1 MGSGQDSSVLPSG
14 SGNPGRGSLLVGGM
28 KVLASYLD
36 LSDTIA
42 AGVLGC
48 LVKLHEG
55 RSLHSPL
62 VFASVGVGEASA
74 VSVFV
79 YSRVI
84 IA

>member
-1 MGSGQDSSVLPSG
+1 M
-14 SGNPGRGSLLVGGM
+14 LVGGM

-42 AGVLGC
+42 SGALGC

-55 RSLHSPL
+55 GTLHSPL
-62 VFASVGVGEASA
+62 VFASVGVGEATD